1 MKLQDIKKKGF
12 YWNPNNKKII
22 FEVYQNT
29 LKSWLEERP
38 QDDLIVDIWEYDY
51 KDDNGN
57 LIYGTDAVPLSREFC
72 SDVEVKAITE
82 YNCQVVG
89 ESGTTLIVK
98 RRHSGA

>member
-1 MKLQDIKKKGF
+1 MKLQTIKKKGF
-12 YWNPNNKKII
+12 YWNLDNKKII
-22 FEVYQNT
+22 YEVYPNT

-51 KDDNGN
+51 TDDNGN
-57 LIYGTDAVPLSREFC
+57 LIYGTDAVPQSREFC
-72 SDVEVKAITE
+72 SNIEVEQIVGYTC
-82 YNCQVVG
+82 NVVG